1 MDFQYY
7 TGIVIYIYSKLLYL
21 HFEKDIMKKI
31 LVALTAFSL
40 VVACGNDTKKKDS
53 TSEQKAAKEQV
64 VNVYTHRHYEPD
76 QNIFKMFEDKTGIK
90 VKVINASADELIQ
103 KMKMEGKQS
112 PADVL
117 ITVDAGRLSRA
128 KDEGLLQAIDSEI
141 LENAIPAHLQDVDN
155 QWFGLTK
162 RARIIA
168 YAKDRVKPEDLS
180 SYEDLVNKKWK
191 GKILVRSSSNI
202 YNQSLLASIIAN
214 NGEAAAKTWA
224 EGMVNNMARSPKGSD
239 RDQVKAVVAGEGDIA
254 IVNSYYIGKML
265 NSPDAEEVKTAQQIG
280 LFFPNQDG
288 RGTHM
293 NVSGAGVAKYA
304 PNKENAI
311 LFIEFLISQE
321 AQQVFTEANYEYPV
335 LESVAPV
342 KDIKDWGA
350 FKEDTLGLN
359 KLGEY
364 NKQAVLIFDA
374 AGWK

>member
-1 MDFQYY
+1 
-7 TGIVIYIYSKLLYL
+7 
-21 HFEKDIMKKI
+21 MKKLI
-31 LVALTAFSL
+31 LAIATISL
-40 VVACGNDTKKKDS
+40 VISCGKSKKNEN
-53 TSEQKAAKEQV
+53 TATEETTKEQV

-128 KDEGLLQAIDSEI
+128 KDEGLLQSIESEV
-141 LENAIPAHLQDVDN
+141 LEKNIPAHLQDVDN

-180 SYEDLVNKKWK
+180 SYEALVDEKWK
-191 GKILVRSSSNI
+191 GKILVRSSANI
-202 YNQSLLASIIAN
+202 YNQSLMASIIAN
-214 NGEAAAKTWA
+214 DGEEAAKTWA
-224 EGMVNNMARSPKGSD
+224 EGIVANMARSPKGSD

-280 LFFPNQDG
+280 LFFPNQED
-288 RGTHM
+288 RGTHI

-311 LFIEFLISQE
+311 QFIEFLIGKE

-335 LESVAPV
+335 LESVEPV
-342 KDIKDWGA
+342 KDIQAWGD

-359 KLGEY
+359 KLGEN
-364 NKQAVLIFDA
+364 NKKAVLIFDA